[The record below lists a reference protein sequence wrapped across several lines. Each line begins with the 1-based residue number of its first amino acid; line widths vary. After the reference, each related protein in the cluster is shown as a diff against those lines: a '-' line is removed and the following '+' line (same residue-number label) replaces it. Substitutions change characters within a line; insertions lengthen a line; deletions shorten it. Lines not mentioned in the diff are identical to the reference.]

1 MYDKGEYSTKIFPSP
16 EGGLRTIRKTKL
28 EENSGILKNPL
39 HTLHKRDPKG
49 TTYVG
54 FFLQSESD
62 AKMILFK
69 GLVVHYYY
77 CYSDIQK
84 GLLPNSPKN
93 FKSESN
99 LF

>member
-1 MYDKGEYSTKIFPSP
+1 MYDKRRTKNFFPISRRWI
-16 EGGLRTIRKTKL
+16 EDHQED